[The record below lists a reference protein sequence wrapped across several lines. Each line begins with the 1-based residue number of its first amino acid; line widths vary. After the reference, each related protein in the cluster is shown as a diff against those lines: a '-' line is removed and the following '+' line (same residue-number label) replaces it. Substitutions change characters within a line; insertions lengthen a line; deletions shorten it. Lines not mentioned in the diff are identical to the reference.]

1 MILKL
6 NNMLQAFIISAVILL
21 IGIIL
26 MGYRIFFIKG
36 GEFPNIHIGGNQALK
51 SKGVHCATTQDR
63 EAQVKKI
70 RPYTNEQMMEEITNK
85 L

>member
-1 MILKL
+1 
-6 NNMLQAFIISAVILL
+6 MLQAFIISAILL
-21 IGIIL
+21 IIGILI
-26 MGYRIFFIKG
+26 MGFRIFFIKG

-63 EAQVKKI
+63 EAQKKVK
-70 RPYTNEQMMEEITNK
+70 PLSNEDMMQEIIKK

>member
-1 MILKL
+1 
-6 NNMLQAFIISAVILL
+6 MLQAFIISAILL
-21 IGIIL
+21 IIGVLI
-26 MGYRIFFIKG
+26 MGFRIFFIKG

-63 EAQVKKI
+63 EAQKKVK
-70 RPYTNEQMMEEITNK
+70 PLSNEDMMQEIIKK